1 MRNYRSFWRKKQ
13 GLLLCLSVAAVL
25 LGIGV
30 LLWTGKIQ
38 AVFSLKRG
46 NGQGVVLLPENP
58 RQVPDT
64 VCYFWQKDPRWAG
77 DRLGE
82 ARDTMASSGCLVCSL
97 AAGLRMQENGS
108 ASQNNRDDIQEGWPD
123 GQENKE
129 NSPTLF
135 STAGD
140 LNRLFSQA
148 QVYTK
153 NGAVIWD
160 RIPEAVP
167 GTVTYVAEGVDA
179 GEIDG
184 FLARGIFPA
193 VKVRVGGTGAFHWV
207 LLVGADG
214 NGYLSMDPLKEDP
227 AAVSLEE
234 FGNRVYAVRAVYYE
248 DAAVLQD

>member
-64 VCYFWQKDPRWAG
+64 VCYFWQKDPRWDG

-97 AAGLRMQENGS
+97 AAGLRMQENGA
-108 ASQNNRDDIQEGWPD
+108 ASQNNRDDIRRAGRMARKTKKTVPRSFPLPVTLT
-123 GQENKE
+123 GF
-129 NSPTLF
+129 SPRPRCT
-135 STAGD
+135 
-140 LNRLFSQA
+140 R
-148 QVYTK
+148 
-153 NGAVIWD
+153 
-160 RIPEAVP
+160 
-167 GTVTYVAEGVDA
+167 
-179 GEIDG
+179 
-184 FLARGIFPA
+184 
-193 VKVRVGGTGAFHWV
+193 
-207 LLVGADG
+207 
-214 NGYLSMDPLKEDP
+214 
-227 AAVSLEE
+227 
-234 FGNRVYAVRAVYYE
+234 
-248 DAAVLQD
+248 